1 MAELTLKVV
10 LCHLLSDFVFQSKSM
25 LHDIAKYKLKSK
37 YLYFHPIVHFLLLLI
52 FTSFESIYFIPVLLL
67 SASHLLINIFSE
79 MVLVKK
85 IDGLLNLIT
94 DQLLHVVAIFFFVK
108 YFYQFDVNWKV
119 VFNAE
124 TYLLL
129 IALLLLTVTASH
141 LIKRM
146 MSFFNYVI
154 PGGGLQYAG
163 KIIGILERLFIFLFI
178 VMSFWEGIG
187 FLLAA
192 KSIFRFGDLKEG
204 KDVKLT
210 EYILIGTLVSFGL
223 AISIAVMYLKIS
235 VIIA

>member
-10 LCHLLSDFVFQSKSM
+10 LCHLISDFVIQSKSM

-37 YLYFHPIVHFLLLLI
+37 YLYIHPVVHFLLLLI
-52 FTSFESIYFIPVLLL
+52 FTSFDSKFIIPVLLL
-67 SASHLLINIFSE
+67 SFSHLLINIFTE
-79 MVLVKK
+79 VLLVKK
-85 IDGLLNLIT
+85 FDGLLNLIT
-94 DQLLHVVAIFFFVK
+94 DQLLHAVAIVFFVK
-108 YFYQFDVNWKV
+108 YFYSYDVNWQL
-119 VFNAE
+119 VFNAQ

-129 IALLLLTVTASH
+129 IALLLLTFTASH

-146 MSFFNYVI
+146 MSFFDYAI
-154 PGGGLQYAG
+154 PGGGLQDAG

-178 VMSFWEGIG
+178 IMSFWEGIG

-223 AISIAVMYLKIS
+223 AISIAVMYLKMR
-235 VIIA
+235 VIVA